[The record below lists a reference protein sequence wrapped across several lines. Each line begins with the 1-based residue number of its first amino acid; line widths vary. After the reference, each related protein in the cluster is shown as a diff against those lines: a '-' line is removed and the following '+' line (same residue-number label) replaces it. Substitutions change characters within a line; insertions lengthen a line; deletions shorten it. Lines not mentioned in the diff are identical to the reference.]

1 MGFEESLAILLC
13 ETSDDKFQQV
23 KRSAP
28 THSIPDTH
36 DFDPHINPRKAALPK
51 ISYHWLELWSSSINL
66 PLRAPPYISD

>member
-1 MGFEESLAILLC
+1 MGFEEFLAILLC

-51 ISYHWLELWSSSINL
+51 ISYH
-66 PLRAPPYISD
+66 